1 MKKVLFTATTDSFVN
16 QFLGPYLNYFKKEG
30 YEVHVATSG
39 NEVFKN
45 CDKKHIIPFERNPFK
60 NNNLKSIKKL
70 KKIINKENYEIIHA
84 HTPMGGVV
92 TRMAA
97 KDARKRGTKV
107 IYTAHGFHFFK
118 GAPAHYWLFFYPV
131 EKYMSKYTDDL
142 ITINKE
148 DYQIAKRKFKKTRVH
163 YVAGVGIDKKK
174 FDFKMTN
181 KEKTILRSSLG
192 LDDSDFILIFPAE
205 LNKNK
210 NQILLIN
217 VMEAMVKKHNNI
229 HLLLPGIDSY
239 KGQYQNIV
247 EEKNLIKNIH
257 FLGYRK
263 DIPKLLKISNLAV
276 SSSKR
281 EGLPVNLL
289 EAMYVGL
296 PMVVTDCRG
305 NRDLVENG
313 KTGYIV
319 DKTDTHIFQEK
330 ILKIYNDVIDKKFSK
345 ISSEI
350 TKKYLLE
357 SIMKD
362 MVKIYKI
369 KIK

>member
-1 MKKVLFTATTDSFVN
+1 MKKILFTATTDSFIG
-16 QFLGPYLNYFKKEG
+16 QFLQPYLKYFKKKD

-39 NEVFKN
+39 NRVFEN
-45 CDKKHIIPFERNPFK
+45 CDKKYIIPFERSPFK
-60 NNNLKSIKKL
+60 INNLKSISEL
-70 KKIINKENYEIIHA
+70 KKIIDKEKYDIIHT
-84 HTPMGGVV
+84 HTPMGSVV

-97 KDARKRGTKV
+97 KNARRNGTKV

-118 GAPAHYWLFFYPV
+118 GAPAYYWLFFYPV

-148 DYQIAKRKFKKTRVH
+148 DYKLAKRKFKKTSVH
-163 YVAGVGIDKKK
+163 YVPGIGMDETK
-174 FDFKMTN
+174 FNFKMTN
-181 KEKTILRSSLG
+181 KEKLALRKSLS
-192 LDDSDFILIFPAE
+192 LNERDFILIFPAE

-217 VMEAMVKKHNNI
+217 VMEGLVKKHDNI

-239 KGQYQNIV
+239 NRYYQKVV
-247 EEKNLIKNIH
+247 EEKKLIKNIH

-263 DIPKLLKISNLAV
+263 DIPKLLKISNIAV

-296 PMVVTDCRG
+296 PMVVTNCRG

-313 KTGYIV
+313 INGYIV
-319 DKTDTHIFQEK
+319 GKDDVKEFQEK
-330 ILKIYNDVIDKKFSK
+330 ILSLYNSADTKMFFKNNH
-345 ISSEI
+345 EI
-350 TKKYLLE
+350 IKKYLLDN
-357 SIMKD
+357 IMRE
-362 MVKIYKI
+362 MVKIY
-369 KIK
+369 